1 MKSVI
6 NDLAKRQIKPEKK
19 IIINR
24 KYNSLML
31 KSQDFPFQKTNY
43 TKNLKKIIK
52 NRHNSTKEEKN
63 AYKKTYNS
71 KFYFNNKL
79 SSSKEINIQTINT
92 RHIKNS
98 ITPPKKTKIK
108 IIKKKE
114 GQHKRNNKSI
124 SCLINEGLNKESAST
139 GLSSGTG
146 DKDKEL
152 IKNVV
157 DSEENN
163 RKININNFNYNADS
177 HSNKLET
184 ILFEDK
190 TNNLNNFCYETISKE
205 DSNDN
210 DNKIILK
217 CDNYS
222 MLTFGNSF
230 SYSNSQKRKSNKKF
244 FKNENNNNS
253 NNIIKKKGNF
263 KDNSYVNKLKEEN
276 EFLKKELKE
285 STEQITFLI
294 HQIQDLKDNTYLPIK
309 KNRKKSIP
317 RNIFIKTNKTKES
330 YDIKI
335 KNKLNL
341 ISKLNNQVKNNKNN
355 DIKINLKKNQIK
367 NASNIPRKRKS
378 QEKFVDFITK
388 IKY

>member
-19 IIINR
+19 ILINR

-31 KSQDFPFQKTNY
+31 KSQDIPFQKTNY

-63 AYKKTYNS
+63 AYKKTYDS
-71 KFYFNNKL
+71 KLYFNNKL

-114 GQHKRNNKSI
+114 GQYKRNNKSI
-124 SCLINEGLNKESAST
+124 SCLINERLNKENAST

-152 IKNVV
+152 IKNVI

-244 FKNENNNNS
+244 LIV
-253 NNIIKKKGNF
+253 II
-263 KDNSYVNKLKEEN
+263 
-276 EFLKKELKE
+276 
-285 STEQITFLI
+285 
-294 HQIQDLKDNTYLPIK
+294 
-309 KNRKKSIP
+309 
-317 RNIFIKTNKTKES
+317 
-330 YDIKI
+330 
-335 KNKLNL
+335 
-341 ISKLNNQVKNNKNN
+341 
-355 DIKINLKKNQIK
+355 
-367 NASNIPRKRKS
+367 
-378 QEKFVDFITK
+378 
-388 IKY
+388 

>member
-19 IIINR
+19 ILIKR
-24 KYNSLML
+24 KYNSLMINSKEIL
-31 KSQDFPFQKTNY
+31 YQKTNY

-63 AYKKTYNS
+63 VCKKASNS
-71 KFYFNNKL
+71 KLYLNKKL
-79 SSSKEINIQTINT
+79 SSPKEINLQTINT
-92 RHIKNS
+92 RYIKNG

-108 IIKKKE
+108 IIKKNE
-114 GQHKRNNKSI
+114 CQHKRNNKSI
-124 SCLINEGLNKESAST
+124 GCLINDKLNKESAST

-152 IKNVV
+152 LKNVI

-190 TNNLNNFCYETISKE
+190 TNNINNFCYETISKE

-244 FKNENNNNS
+244 FKKDNNNNC
-253 NNIIKKKGNF
+253 NNTIKTKGNF
-263 KDNSYVNKLKEEN
+263 NDNSYVNKLKEEN

-294 HQIQDLKDNTYLPIK
+294 HQIQDLKDNSYFPIK

-317 RNIFIKTNKTKES
+317 RNVFVKQNKTKES

-341 ISKLNNQVKNNKNN
+341 INKLNNQIKNNKNN
-355 DIKINLKKNQIK
+355 DIKITLLNN
-367 NASNIPRKRKS
+367 
-378 QEKFVDFITK
+378 
-388 IKY
+388 